1 MNFTWNSRIWETK
14 ISILRNL
21 LTATLLKTNALSD
34 VNDEV
39 FEDEKKLAEEQ
50 KQREMEEKQQRKRE
64 LDEKLLLETTNC
76 KE

>member
-1 MNFTWNSRIWETK
+1 M
-14 ISILRNL
+14 
-21 LTATLLKTNALSD
+21 NALSD

>member
-21 LTATLLKTNALSD
+21 LTAILLKTNALSD

-39 FEDEKKLAEEQ
+39 FEDEKKLAEAQ
-50 KQREMEEKQQRKRE
+50 KQREMEEKQQGKRE
-64 LDEKLLLETTNC
+64 LDEKLLLETTTC

>member
-21 LTATLLKTNALSD
+21 LTAILLKTNALSD

-39 FEDEKKLAEEQ
+39 FEDETKLAEEQ